1 MGEVGDN
8 LNKGFHIK
16 DWREGDRPREMLL
29 KKGPDALSDAAI
41 LAILLR
47 TGRQGQDTVKFAREM
62 LKSFDLCG

>member
-29 KKGPDALSDAAI
+29 KKGANNEMAKEKSACPLFTFHLAPIASYKSAI
-41 LAILLR
+41 
-47 TGRQGQDTVKFAREM
+47 Q
-62 LKSFDLCG
+62 